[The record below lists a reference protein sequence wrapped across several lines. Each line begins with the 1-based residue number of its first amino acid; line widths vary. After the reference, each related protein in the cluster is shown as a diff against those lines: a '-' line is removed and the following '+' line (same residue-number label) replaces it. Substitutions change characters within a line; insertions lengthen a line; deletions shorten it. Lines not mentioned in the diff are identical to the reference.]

1 MVPWP
6 IAVLSLVYG
15 VIAAA
20 SAATAWRISAGLI
33 DRPIIWPV
41 AWLALSVAAMCGL
54 ALLKPWARTLAIVG
68 LALIALVALAVAGLF
83 IVAARPWVALL
94 VTLGAGIPLVMV
106 RYLRRPTVR
115 AFFVPDS
122 S

>member
-41 AWLALSVAAMCGL
+41 AWLSLSVAAMCGL

-68 LALIALVALAVAGLF
+68 LVLIALVALAVAGLF

-106 RYLRRPTVR
+106 RYLRRPTVK
-115 AFFVPDS
+115 AFFVADS
-122 S
+122 P

>member
-1 MVPWP
+1 MLPWP

-54 ALLKPWARTLAIVG
+54 ALLKPWARTLAIIG

-83 IVAARPWVALL
+83 ILGARPWVALL
-94 VTLGAGIPLVMV
+94 VTLAAGVPLVMV
-106 RYLRRPTVR
+106 RYLRRPTVK
-115 AFFVPDS
+115 AFFVADGP
-122 S
+122 